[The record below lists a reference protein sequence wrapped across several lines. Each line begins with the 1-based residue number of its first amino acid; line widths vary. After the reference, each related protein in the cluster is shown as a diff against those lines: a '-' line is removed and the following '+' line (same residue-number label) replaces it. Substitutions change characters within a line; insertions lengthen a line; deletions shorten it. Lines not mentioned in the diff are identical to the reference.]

1 MVYLF
6 RYYYMEQLKN
16 KNEENIVKA
25 IELRLQRKFDKLT
38 LQEHIFVINQLYDAN
53 LCEENFNFE
62 IPFLMRKDQFLTQ
75 LFERIDDYCK
85 ENELNAKNLKQLIP
99 VFWKQQTSDIYG
111 YFNDLRSQGII
122 V

>member
-1 MVYLF
+1 
-6 RYYYMEQLKN
+6 MEQLKN
-16 KNEENIVKA
+16 KNKEYIVKA
-25 IELRLQRKFDKLT
+25 VELRLQREFNKLT
-38 LQEHIFVINQLYDAN
+38 LQEHIFVINQLYGAN

-85 ENELNAKNLKQLIP
+85 ESELNAKNLKQQIP
-99 VFWKQQTSDIYG
+99 IFWKQQVSDTYK
-111 YFNDLRSQGII
+111 YFNDLYSQGII